1 MASYSSFKKINSEAI
16 INSAVTGAKLAALA
30 VNANKIN
37 ANAVAIADIQDGA
50 VGTAQISSTLN
61 LSGKTVSYRPF
72 VNADFAN
79 TTIAGGKLASGAATA
94 NLGYTPV
101 NRAGST
107 MSGQLNLAAGSAG
120 APALTFS
127 GDTDTG
133 IHFPAGDNISISTAG
148 SNRLIID
155 SSGRGREPER
165 PAFHGAGTGGWYY
178 WNSFGGSGWREINI
192 NWQITQQGGNNCSN
206 NGRFTAPVAG
216 YYWFYLQSY
225 YYNDTN
231 GTPGYTHWNIGR
243 NGSPSTSVSSR
254 HPHSMFSH
262 GQPNNHTPGIMTA
275 SQFFMNAGDYSS
287 PQPYG
292 PNGPGRF
299 HGDHSLWC
307 GFLIG

>member
-16 INSAVTGAKLAALA
+16 IDSAVIGAKLAALA
-30 VNANKIN
+30 VTANKIN
-37 ANAVAIADIQDGA
+37 ANAVATADIQDGA
-50 VGTAQISSTLN
+50 VGTGQISSTLDF
-61 LSGKTVSYRPF
+61 SGKTVSYRPF
-72 VNADFAN
+72 INADFSN
-79 TTIAGGKLASGAATA
+79 TAIAGGKLASGAATA
-94 NLGYTPV
+94 NLAYTPV

-107 MSGQLNLAAGSAG
+107 MSGQLNLAAGSAA
-120 APALTFS
+120 APTLTFS

-133 IHFPAGDNISISTAG
+133 IHFPAGDNIAISTAG
-148 SNRLIID
+148 GNRLIVD
-155 SSGRGREPER
+155 SSGRGQEPNR
-165 PAFHGAGTGGWYY
+165 PSFHAAGTGGWYY
-178 WNSFGGSGWREINI
+178 WNSFGGAGWREINI
-192 NWQITQQGGNNCSN
+192 NWQITQQGGANCNS
-206 NGRFTAPVAG
+206 NGRFTAPVSG

-243 NGSPSTSVSSR
+243 NGSPSTSVSGR
-254 HPHSMFSH
+254 HPHTMFAH
-262 GQPNNHTPGIMTA
+262 GLPNNHAPGIMTA